1 MSFLNKYLT
10 SLDDK
15 VPGLA
20 DDLTKIGLDEL
31 ESDSSRGL
39 ASFRARGG
47 PGLLVP
53 QRHGGI
59 GATAVE
65 AVHCVRALGA
75 IAPSLAVATTMHNF
89 SVAALVSVE
98 ENFSGFEWMILD
110 AIANERLLMSS
121 AFAEGLSGQGML
133 TPTMT
138 ARKRD
143 GFWLIS
149 GSKKPCSLSRS
160 MDLMSASISLVDGE
174 GEGEGEPTLGV
185 TVIPATLAGIEVRP
199 FWDSPVLRG
208 AESDEVV
215 LTDVEVADE
224 LVMKLEESTGLSVDT
239 VEAKGFLW
247 FTLLISA
254 AYIGMASALVDKV
267 LAAQKGSAQDR
278 VAVAC
283 ELEAATLG
291 LERVASFVDRDTDAL
306 DVLPQALIAR
316 YAAQGAIRRSVD
328 QAVECLGGI
337 SFIKDPMV
345 SYLASATH
353 ALAFHPPSRRS
364 VVDELEKTFAGLR
377 MSLK

>member
-1 MSFLNKYLT
+1 MSFLDKYLA

-15 VPGLA
+15 IPGLA

-39 ASFRARGG
+39 ASYRARGG

-65 AVHCVRALGA
+65 ATHCVRALGA

-98 ENFSGFEWMILD
+98 ENFAGFEWMILD

-121 AFAEGLSGQGML
+121 AFAEGLTGHGML

-143 GFWLIS
+143 GFWLVT

-160 MDLMSASISLVDGE
+160 MDLMSASVSLLDGDGE
-174 GEGEGEPTLGV
+174 PGLGV
-185 TVIPATLAGIEVRP
+185 IVIPATMAGIEVRP
-199 FWDSPVLRG
+199 FWDSLVLRG

-224 LVMKLEESTGLSVDT
+224 LVMKLEESTGLSVDA

-254 AYIGMASALVDKV
+254 AYVGMAGALADKLLSARR
-267 LAAQKGSAQDR
+267 GSAQDR

-291 LERVASFVDRDTDAL
+291 LERVASLVDLGADVDAL
-306 DVLPQALIAR
+306 DLLPQALIAR

-328 QAVECLGGI
+328 LAVECLGGMQ
-337 SFIKDPMV
+337 FIKDPMV
-345 SYLASATH
+345 SYLATATH

-364 VVDELEKTFAGLR
+364 VVDELEQTFAGLK
-377 MSLK
+377 MSIK